1 MRRIL
6 FILSTLSLVSAQPAR
21 TPAQRLAQWKQVS
34 MPFRSTGLSTAEIQ
48 MVDKLV
54 DACRLLDDVYW
65 RQSDLA
71 GLALYKTTK
80 DKTIKELLT
89 IMGGRWDLLDA
100 NKPFVG
106 TEPMPPGHELYPH
119 DMTRAQIEAYVAQHQ
134 ASKAAIY
141 DPYTVVERGN
151 GALTTT
157 PYHVRYKQFLEPM
170 ARICAMPRP
179 SVPTLRSPSSC
190 ACAPTPC

>member
-1 MRRIL
+1 
-6 FILSTLSLVSAQPAR
+6 
-21 TPAQRLAQWKQVS
+21 

-71 GLALYKTTK
+71 GLTLYKTTK
-80 DKTIKELLT
+80 DPTIKELLT
-89 IMGGRWDLLDA
+89 IMGSRWDLLDA

-106 TEPMPPGHELYPH
+106 TEPMPPGHELYPNGL
-119 DMTRAQIEAYVAQHQ
+119 TRAQIEQYVAQHP
-134 ASKAAIY
+134 ATKAAIY
-141 DPYTVVERGN
+141 DPYTVVERSN
-151 GALTTT
+151 GALTAIALSR
-157 PYHVRYKQFLEPM
+157 PLQAVSRADG
-170 ARICAMPRP
+170 ARSARCRGPQSRRRVCA
-179 SVPTLRSPSSC
+179 TSC